1 MSEVLSAVSKAEAEA
16 TKMLENART
25 KAEQIRREAERNA
38 RTMSQA
44 IRQELLQEIETL
56 RQETEK
62 KSRAK
67 AKQIAAQAD
76 GQVAA
81 LQELGTKNMAK
92 AVDFIL
98 KAVYEMGGASK

>member
-1 MSEVLSAVSKAEAEA
+1 MSEVLSSVAKSEAEA
-16 TKMLENART
+16 TKILENARA

-38 RTMSQA
+38 RGLAQTV
-44 IRQELLQEIETL
+44 RQELLQEIETL

-62 KSRAK
+62 KSKAK
-67 AKQIAAQAD
+67 AKQMTAQAD
-76 GQVAA
+76 AQVAA
-81 LQELGTKNMAK
+81 LQELGMKNVAK

>member
-1 MSEVLSAVSKAEAEA
+1 MTEVLSAVSKSEAEA

-38 RTMSQA
+38 RTILQA
-44 IRQELLQEIETL
+44 VRQELLQEIETL

-62 KSRAK
+62 KAK
-67 AKQIAAQAD
+67 ANAKQTAAQAD
-76 GQVAA
+76 AQVAA

-92 AVDFIL
+92 AVDFII

>member
-1 MSEVLSAVSKAEAEA
+1 MSEVLSAVLKSETEAA
-16 TKMLENART
+16 KMLENAQT
-25 KAEQIRREAERNA
+25 KAEQVRREAERNA
-38 RTMSQA
+38 RTVLQA
-44 IRQELLQEIETL
+44 VRQELLQEIEAL

-62 KSRAK
+62 KSKAK
-67 AKQIAAQAD
+67 AKQIGAQAD
-76 GQVAA
+76 GEVAA